1 MKTNGRSKSQNIE
14 DQRFAAYVPWDA
26 GSAWNNNAPDLNDT
40 IMHGINVARGIS
52 DEPAPDTPDPSTIP
66 VFAQGGF
73 VAMPGVMPK
82 AGIAAAAAAAPA
94 PMGYADGGSVDPA
107 LTGIASVMDPS
118 SGAGDPSAGAPSGFD
133 PNDPRMQAIGNA
145 EDALGTVEDGSP
157 MQPHHVQ
164 ALQAFTNAF
173 GPTALA
179 HLHAN
184 VKAGL
189 TMRPRKGRLI
199 VGQGGAKSD
208 GVPAR
213 VNNTNEAK
221 LSTGEFVMPA
231 DAVHGAGNGDPALGA
246 QRLQQLA
253 AQLASMKPAGAAK
266 TDMRSIFKAVQEER
280 QHLWIAYDDADKIV
294 AAAFVTHKAQY
305 SKSAALVIDC
315 VGGGH
320 MRDWLH
326 IASETFRNCARDMGC
341 TGVEMYGRSGWVR
354 VLKSCGWQQKLVVM
368 EVSAAPAAGGA

>member
-1 MKTNGRSKSQNIE
+1 MAMWSGIVGN
-14 DQRFAAYVPWDA
+14 AAQALGHPA
-26 GSAWNNNAPDLNDT
+26 LSSAVRHL
-40 IMHGINVARGIS
+40 H
-52 DEPAPDTPDPSTIP
+52 
-66 VFAQGGF
+66 
-73 VAMPGVMPK
+73 PGVMPK
-82 AGIAAAAAAAPA
+82 AGIAAATPA

-118 SGAGDPSAGAPSGFD
+118 SGAADPSAGAPPSFD

-164 ALQAFTNAF
+164 ALQTFTNTF

-184 VKAGL
+184 VKQGL

-213 VNNTNEAK
+213 VNNTHEAK

-253 AQLASMKPAGAAK
+253 SQLASMKPAGAAK
-266 TDMRSIFKAVQEER
+266 
-280 QHLWIAYDDADKIV
+280 
-294 AAAFVTHKAQY
+294 AAT
-305 SKSAALVIDC
+305 L
-315 VGGGH
+315 
-320 MRDWLH
+320 
-326 IASETFRNCARDMGC
+326 TPPARI
-341 TGVEMYGRSGWVR
+341 
-354 VLKSCGWQQKLVVM
+354 
-368 EVSAAPAAGGA
+368 PAAMGGQPPVNVDNVQQ